1 MKTHRFCDVVE
12 VNVKRWCSY
21 MRWLLLVVAIN
32 FIALPIAHGQGSRC
46 GAGKDLIVQ
55 ALERAGPQS
64 SVEDFE
70 DALELLK
77 SAAAMCSELG
87 DAWYYRSLVEARL
100 GNAGL
105 ARFSADQARL
115 VGSEAQNEG
124 LNPFVLATPAA
135 PGGRGIGAATGSGA
149 APPASAGSAEVPGP
163 VQQKWALVIGIS
175 RFSDHN
181 IPELNFTTSDAQSF
195 AAVLSDPGIGRF
207 PKANVHTLLDEQAT
221 TVHIK
226 EQINWIARHA
236 QPNDMVVIYMATH
249 GSPRSIDTVGQLN
262 YLVTYDTEIDSS
274 DNPNQ
279 DALYATAY
287 PMIDLTN
294 AVATRMRALRTL
306 VVLDTCYSGGS
317 IKNGG
322 RMMGKGLANASPSAA
337 ALERMSEGTGRIVF
351 AAAGV
356 NQESLESPKLR
367 HGYFTYFLM
376 QQLRQ
381 SKGLTPLTD
390 VFAAVQK
397 EVPTQ
402 VAADDPGDDLHQNP
416 VMERS
421 SNQADFALGEP
432 GAASAAV
439 RRPAAT
445 WLPGAVLAAS
455 ATVALGPSSW

>member
-1 MKTHRFCDVVE
+1 
-12 VNVKRWCSY
+12 
-21 MRWLLLVVAIN
+21 MRWLLLAAAMNCTLV
-32 FIALPIAHGQGSRC
+32 LPSARGQGSRC

-64 SVEDFE
+64 SVADFE

-100 GNAGL
+100 GDAAL

-124 LNPFVLATPAA
+124 LNPFVLATPSG
-135 PGGRGIGAATGSGA
+135 PSGRGIGSASGSGA
-149 APPASAGSAEVPGP
+149 PPRASAGSKVIPGP

-181 IPELNFTTSDAQSF
+181 IPELNFTTNDAQSF
-195 AAVLSDPGIGRF
+195 AEVLSDPGVGRF
-207 PKANVHTLLDEQAT
+207 PKANVHMLLNEQAT

-274 DNPNQ
+274 DHPNQ

-322 RMMGKGLANASPSAA
+322 RMMGKGLANTSPSAA
-337 ALERMSEGTGRIVF
+337 TLERMSEGTGRIVF

-381 SKGLTPLTD
+381 SKGLTPLTN
-390 VFAAVQK
+390 VFTAVQK
-397 EVPTQ
+397 EVPKQ
-402 VAADDPGDDLHQNP
+402 VAEDDPGDGLHQNP
-416 VMERS
+416 VMARS
-421 SNQADFALGEP
+421 SNQADFAIGEP
-432 GAASAAV
+432 GTTSTAARHPVAA
-439 RRPAAT
+439 
-445 WLPGAVLAAS
+445 WLPGTVLAA
-455 ATVALGPSSW
+455 AAPAALGESPR

>member
-1 MKTHRFCDVVE
+1 MR
-12 VNVKRWCSY
+12 RWCFY
-21 MRWLLLVVAIN
+21 MLKLLLVAATS
-32 FIALPIAHGQGSRC
+32 FILALPSAPAQGSRC

-55 ALERAGPQS
+55 ALERAGPRS
-64 SVEDFE
+64 SNADFE
-70 DALELLK
+70 DALQLLK
-77 SAAAMCSELG
+77 SAAAMCSDLG

-115 VGSEAQNEG
+115 VGSEAQTEG
-124 LNPFVLATPAA
+124 LNPFVLATPAG
-135 PGGRGIGAATGSGA
+135 PTSRGIGQGTEQQ
-149 APPASAGSAEVPGP
+149 APSAGSAAPPVVPGP

-175 RFSDHN
+175 HFSDHN

-195 AAVLSDPGIGRF
+195 AAVLSDPAIGRF
-207 PKANVHTLLDEQAT
+207 PKANVHMLLDDQAT

-249 GSPRSIDTVGQLN
+249 GSPRETDSVGHLN

-322 RMMGKGLANASPSAA
+322 RMMGKGLANTSPSTES
-337 ALERMSEGTGRIVF
+337 LERMSEGTGRIIF

-397 EVPTQ
+397 DVPAQ

-432 GAASAAV
+432 GTAAAAM
-439 RRPAAT
+439 RRSPPA
-445 WLPGAVLAAS
+445 WLPGTVLAS
-455 ATVALGPSSW
+455 AIAALEPPAW